1 MASDCFNGKA
11 ERTTQGGL
19 GVTVRCADRLLIM
32 CMQVL
37 LPQYLLCTGVAGV
50 QHSPLTI
57 GLSQIHLGGMSGPL
71 KVKIAFYLLL
81 NAQ

>member
-19 GVTVRCADRLLIM
+19 GVPIRRADRLLIM
-32 CMQVL
+32 CMQVV
-37 LPQYLLCTGVAGV
+37 LPRYVLCTGVAGV

-57 GLSQIHLGGMSGPL
+57 SHSQGYLGGMSGPL
-71 KVKIAFYLLL
+71 KVKIAFHLLL